1 MPPTPSSDRVALV
14 TGASAG
20 IGEAIARRLL
30 ADGWTVYGAAR
41 RLDRMEDLAAGGAR
55 VLELDLTDEPSMK
68 AAFKVVRKTEGRLD
82 ALVNN
87 AGYGSYGALEDVPLD
102 EARRQFEV
110 NVFGL
115 VRFTQLF
122 LPMMR
127 EAGRGTIVN
136 VSSMG
141 GRAWFP
147 FGGWYHATK
156 HSLEVLS
163 DVLRHELKPF
173 GVRVV
178 VVQPGSIKSEWG
190 GIAARG
196 LRERSRKS
204 PYADAAEPWARIMEN
219 PEQGAD
225 PDVISKLVAKALTSD
240 KPRRR
245 YTAPMDAK
253 SIVFLKRWMTEGAWE
268 RFVDTSIHHMAKNS

>member
-1 MPPTPSSDRVALV
+1 
-14 TGASAG
+14 
-20 IGEAIARRLL
+20 
-30 ADGWTVYGAAR
+30 VYGAAR
-41 RLDRMEDLAAGGAR
+41 RLDKMESLQDDGAHLLA
-55 VLELDLTDEPSMK
+55 LDLTDEESMV
-68 AAFKVVRKTEGRLD
+68 AAARTVRKAEGRLD

-87 AGYGSYGALEDVPLD
+87 AGYGSYGALEDVGID

-115 VRFTQLF
+115 MRFTQLF

-156 HSLEVLS
+156 HALEVLS
-163 DVLRHELKPF
+163 DVLRNEVKPF
-173 GVRVV
+173 GVKVV
-178 VVQPGSIKSEWG
+178 VVQPGSIRSDWG
-190 GIAARG
+190 RIAAQG
-196 LRERSRKS
+196 LRERSKKS
-204 PYADAAEPWARIMEN
+204 AYAAAAEPWARVLEN

-225 PDVISKLVAKALTSD
+225 PTVISDVVAKALD
-240 KPRRR
+240 AEKPRRR
-245 YTAPMDAK
+245 YTVPWDAK
-253 SIVFLKRWMTEGAWE
+253 SIVFLRRWMTEGAWE
-268 RFVDTSIHHMAKNS
+268 RFVNTTIHHMAKGS